1 MEPGRGPS
9 HEPDGLQSDRLDVK
23 QPLRRSGT
31 SSTASSSWGGERG
44 VVVVHDCPDSIGVGC
59 DQGIGLVR
67 TGEPE
72 VPLALSE
79 AAVDALTY
87 LDLDT
92 NRGALLNLRPA
103 EHLAEFLA

>member
-1 MEPGRGPS
+1 MVEVGQELRWHHRDRVTPFLRSSGKPAPDVVGAPGA
-9 HEPDGLQSDRLDVK
+9 D
-23 QPLRRSGT
+23 LRICVL
-31 SSTASSSWGGERG
+31 A
-44 VVVVHDCPDSIGVGC
+44 C

-87 LDLDT
+87 LDLGT

-103 EHLAEFLA
+103 ENLAEFLA

>member
-1 MEPGRGPS
+1 VWKAIAR
-9 HEPDGLQSDRLDVK
+9 LRATRSDLRICVLD
-23 QPLRRSGT
+23 
-31 SSTASSSWGGERG
+31 
-44 VVVVHDCPDSIGVGC
+44 C